1 MYHLIIPE
9 AILFRNKNNKRVLS
23 YVLKTGH
30 IGHKV
35 TYQESQTLHHH
46 FVIHRVGLAEVVER
60 YLNSPASPDTNR
72 PCFACEL
79 HAWRE
84 RPPDR
89 GGGWCCG
96 ECHSSRHGNQHLICA
111 VKKWI

>member
-60 YLNSPASPDTNR
+60 YLNSPASADTNH
-72 PCFACEL
+72 PCFACGQL
-79 HAWRE
+79 TWRE
-84 RPPDR
+84 HPEKV
-89 GGGWCCG
+89 GGGYYCST
-96 ECHSSRHGNQHLICA
+96 CHPN
-111 VKKWI
+111 VKSKSNLSTNL